1 MLFRFRIGLMNGLHS
16 CAALELE
23 GLSQAS
29 SDILGFPASVVGI
42 SFPEVESAEEE
53 RVPQFKRLREIA
65 EELRKSK
72 APLEPDY
79 TEKSAANATA
89 DTDQKS
95 KAKADRESLQVHLV
109 FQYAAM
115 SVLRCSA
122 GRVWGETSS
131 NLNHR
136 AVRRQSAKQN

>member
-1 MLFRFRIGLMNGLHS
+1 MLFLFRIGLMNGLHS

-53 RVPQFKRLREIA
+53 RIPQFKRLREIA
-65 EELRKSK
+65 KELRKSK
-72 APLEPDY
+72 ASEY
-79 TEKSAANATA
+79 TEKTAANATA

-109 FQYAAM
+109 FQYTAM

-122 GRVWGETSS
+122 GRIWGETSS